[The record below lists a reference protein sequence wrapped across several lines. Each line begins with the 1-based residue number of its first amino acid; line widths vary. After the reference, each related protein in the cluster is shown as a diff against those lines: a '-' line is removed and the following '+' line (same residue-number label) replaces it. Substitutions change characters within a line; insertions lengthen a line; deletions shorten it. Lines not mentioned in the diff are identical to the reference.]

1 MADNLLNFSDKS
13 ILVTGA
19 GSGIGKATALFL
31 ASLNARL
38 LLVDYNSESLQETLA
53 LCNDDSVSLVI
64 NLSDT
69 TAIGKSLQTK
79 LKEFGPLD
87 GMVHIAGIPYVSP
100 LKSLNSAKVEE
111 VLRINTIAGLELAKT
126 FTKNRNY
133 KGDSPSIVFISSVYG
148 LVGSAANVAYAVSK
162 SALHGMTRS
171 LAIELAP
178 KKIRVNCVAPGFIK
192 TNMLGEVSDMF
203 DSEYYDRLDR
213 LHPLGL
219 GEAEDI
225 AQSIAFL
232 LSDMSKWITG
242 SILSVDGGFT
252 AQ

>member
-1 MADNLLNFSDKS
+1 MVNDFLNFSDRTV
-13 ILVTGA
+13 LVTGA
-19 GSGIGKATALFL
+19 GSGIGRATALFL
-31 ASLNARL
+31 SSLNARL
-38 LLVDYNSESLQETLA
+38 LLVDFNSATLEETL
-53 LCNDDSVSLVI
+53 LQCNDQCSSVVMD
-64 NLSDT
+64 LSKT
-69 TAIGKSLQTK
+69 SEIGKTLQAK
-79 LKEFGPLD
+79 LKDFGALD

-111 VLRINTIAGLELAKT
+111 VLRINTVAGLELAKV
-126 FTKNRNY
+126 FTKMKHY
-133 KGDSPSIVFISSVYG
+133 KGSHPSIVFISSVYG

-162 SALHGMTRS
+162 SALHGMTKS

-203 DSEYYDRLDR
+203 DSEYYDRLDK